1 VEAASG
7 VHYLWVSNGNEKG
20 VLRAY
25 IETSK
30 KRETGRSNKNRLV
43 AGALRHR
50 CERQVRTVMAEPYPS
65 VRIHLKC
72 FPRFQFA

>member
-1 VEAASG
+1 MEAASG
-7 VHYLWVSNGNEKG
+7 VHYLWVSNGDETRF
-20 VLRAY
+20 LRAY

-30 KRETGRSNKNRLV
+30 GRETGRSDKNRLV

-50 CERQVRTVMAEPYPS
+50 CERKVRTVMAEPYPS